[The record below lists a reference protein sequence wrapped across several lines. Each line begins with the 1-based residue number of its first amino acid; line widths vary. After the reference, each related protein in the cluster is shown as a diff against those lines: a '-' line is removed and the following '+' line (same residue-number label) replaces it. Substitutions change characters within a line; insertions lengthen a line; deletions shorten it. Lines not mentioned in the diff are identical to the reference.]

1 MTKKKTKKKSKS
13 NSSIMSLFFYFIF
26 PTIAIVFLFLILQTE
41 IKFLYKEI
49 DSKEKNLEVLQNIV
63 EGKLVEVQKLSTE
76 DRIVKIA
83 KTRLGMVRIKNSVEN
98 IFVSNLKIKQ
108 IQRIVDS
115 KYE

>member
-1 MTKKKTKKKSKS
+1 MTKKETKKNKS
-13 NSSIMSLFFYFIF
+13 NGSIVSLFFYFIF

-49 DSKEKNLEVLQNIV
+49 DSKEKNFEVLQNII

-76 DRIVKIA
+76 DRIVGIA